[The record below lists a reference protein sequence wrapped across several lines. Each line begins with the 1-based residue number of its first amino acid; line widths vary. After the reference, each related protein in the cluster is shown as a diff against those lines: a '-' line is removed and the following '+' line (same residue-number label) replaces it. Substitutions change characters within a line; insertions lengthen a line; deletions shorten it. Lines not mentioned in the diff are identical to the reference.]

1 MLMVEY
7 RQVVVS
13 SLREYCYSL
22 SHVLPGVRAKS
33 KPYAARPNLL
43 KLRSG

>member
-1 MLMVEY
+1 MVEY

-13 SLREYCYSL
+13 SLRPSLYSPN
-22 SHVLPGVRAKS
+22 HVLPGVPKDTMC
-33 KPYAARPNLL
+33 RPNLL